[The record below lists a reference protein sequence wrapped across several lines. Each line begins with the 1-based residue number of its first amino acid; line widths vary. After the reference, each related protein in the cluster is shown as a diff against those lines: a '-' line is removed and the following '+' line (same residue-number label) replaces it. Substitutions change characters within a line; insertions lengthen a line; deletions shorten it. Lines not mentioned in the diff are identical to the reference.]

1 MCEIFLSLLFQY
13 ILKDKRLVKT
23 SMKVVSEVADSVL
36 ALSVSDENAISIK
49 TRQLSMTLGRHSPV
63 KLVGLEIK
71 GGDGRFLLP
80 DSQSLVPEITVT
92 SFVDTQ
98 VRTQYLNLKT
108 CKDQTPDTLSIILTR
123 IRFLMHA

>member
-13 ILKDKRLVKT
+13 ILKGKRLVKT

-36 ALSVSDENAISIK
+36 AISVSDENAISIK

-80 DSQSLVPEITVT
+80 DSQSLVPEITAT

-98 VRTQYLNLKT
+98 T
-108 CKDQTPDTLSIILTR
+108 CKNQTPDPSSIILTR